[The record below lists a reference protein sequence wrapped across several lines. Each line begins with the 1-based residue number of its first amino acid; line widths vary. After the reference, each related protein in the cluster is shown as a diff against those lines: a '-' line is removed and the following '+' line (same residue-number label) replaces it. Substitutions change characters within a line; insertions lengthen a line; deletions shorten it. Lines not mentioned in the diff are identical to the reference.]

1 MVFNWTKKIYK
12 EGLIHSYYGNLS
24 AFKVYVTTAQTIF
37 SFTFVHVLMPWNTAE
52 PVALVLHSIFYF
64 FSELKKLDCM
74 WRRCVMKKTQ
84 VDPCVLGRIII
95 FFVIV
100 CWLHCCVFS
109 IYFFLFHSGC
119 YCVCDVRL
127 VYSQVFCVSLLDKMR
142 WCHSGY
148 EYSLEKK
155 RKNEED

>member
-1 MVFNWTKKIYK
+1 MDKKNIQRRVDSQ
-12 EGLIHSYYGNLS
+12 LLQQS
-24 AFKVYVTTAQTIF
+24 F
-37 SFTFVHVLMPWNTAE
+37 SFQSVRYHRSDNLQFHFRPCANAVEHSWASCIG
-52 PVALVLHSIFYF
+52 VAFYILF

-127 VYSQVFCVSLLDKMR
+127 VCSQVFCVRLLDKMR

-155 RKNEED
+155 GQHEKD